1 MPVDLYRSSLY
12 KYFLLLGVR
21 NRDSFISKRRAHDK
35 IWVNFSKAILAYRVH
50 PWLLSYRPASA
61 FAFSEKLTINTV
73 LIPFYILPTV
83 QHCMLGM
90 QCILCSLGGLM
101 EK

>member
-12 KYFLLLGVR
+12 KYLLLLGVR
-21 NRDSFISKRRAHDK
+21 NSFISKRRAHDK
-35 IWVNFSKAILAYRVH
+35 IWVNFSKAVLAYRVH

-83 QHCMLGM
+83 
-90 QCILCSLGGLM
+90 
-101 EK
+101 